1 MSNMKLVDEKI
12 ETLWNMVLN
21 GQLLATKASYIGF
34 LQAHVSMAVCGY
46 TTPEA
51 FIKSA
56 NDFIERN
63 KK

>member
-21 GQLLATKASYIGF
+21 GQLLASKASYIGF
-34 LQAHVSMAVCGY
+34 LQAHLWMALGGMS
-46 TTPEA
+46 TPEA

-56 NDFIERN
+56 DDFIERN